1 MAEFKVFEVKNKR
14 IYLFLV
20 NTLELYLK
28 VWFIPQRQFCLLK
41 IYIPRNEN
49 SYDFQPLIFIHI
61 IDKLWA
67 A

>member
-28 VWFIPQRQFCLLK
+28 VWFIPQSQFCLLK

-49 SYDFQPLIFIHI
+49 SYDFQPPYLEF
-61 IDKLWA
+61 
-67 A
+67 